1 MYIRSNQQYSPIAHR
16 KTYKRSSE
24 IKWTN
29 FHCLKY
35 EIFTSKIN
43 SENPNTINYSVL
55 IYTAENDMY
64 NMRAAVQSDTSKV
77 KKYYSRKLRVFER
90 NEGNKRLEKV

>member
-1 MYIRSNQQYSPIAHR
+1 
-16 KTYKRSSE
+16 
-24 IKWTN
+24 
-29 FHCLKY
+29 
-35 EIFTSKIN
+35 
-43 SENPNTINYSVL
+43 
-55 IYTAENDMY
+55 MY